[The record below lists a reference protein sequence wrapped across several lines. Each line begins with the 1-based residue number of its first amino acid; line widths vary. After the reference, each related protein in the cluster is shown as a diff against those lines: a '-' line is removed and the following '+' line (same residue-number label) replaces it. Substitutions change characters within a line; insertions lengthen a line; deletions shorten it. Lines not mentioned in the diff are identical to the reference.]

1 MKEKVKVVFEVEK
14 QYIRDTLL
22 ALGFTQK
29 DPKLAAH
36 LVEAIGDEITIDYG
50 QVEDVKPDEA
60 NQAKFVIT
68 VAAIGMAAHILDEK
82 EKAEKTEK
90 EQTEV

>member
-1 MKEKVKVVFEVEK
+1 MEEKVKVVFEVEK

-60 NQAKFVIT
+60 KFVIT

>member
-1 MKEKVKVVFEVEK
+1 MAERTFYNEVLTDHNLHPDNKYQLKDPNKVKEGVN
-14 QYIRDTLL
+14 
-22 ALGFTQK
+22 
-29 DPKLAAH
+29 PSC
-36 LVEAIGDEITIDYG
+36 GDEITIDYG

-90 EQTEV
+90 EQTEA

>member
-1 MKEKVKVVFEVEK
+1 MCYNTAHERK
-14 QYIRDTLL
+14 I
-22 ALGFTQK
+22 ALRVDDIPAFRRTF
-29 DPKLAAH
+29 H
-36 LVEAIGDEITIDYG
+36 
-50 QVEDVKPDEA
+50 PDEA

-90 EQTEV
+90 EQTEA